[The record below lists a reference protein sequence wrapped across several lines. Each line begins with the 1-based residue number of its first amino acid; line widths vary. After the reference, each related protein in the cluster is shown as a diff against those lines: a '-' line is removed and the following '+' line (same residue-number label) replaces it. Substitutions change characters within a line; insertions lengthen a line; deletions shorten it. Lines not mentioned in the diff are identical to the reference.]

1 MARIVSP
8 PRSELNS
15 LRQQLEEGEWRALEF
30 FDAHL
35 PEEWEIYVQPHLNGL
50 RPDFVLLHPEVGVA
64 VFEVKNWDLDA
75 VERWVE
81 TRLDKAPILK
91 GRKEGKT
98 FSLQSDN
105 PVEKAF
111 RYKQE
116 IQDLYCPRIDQR
128 SGLAVVTAGIIFPS
142 ADDDRVSQLLRPCRE
157 YRKMEEWFQY
167 NPISGRN
174 ALQRG
179 DLSRVFPEA
188 RRTQSKFMTPD
199 LAADFRSWLVEP
211 AHQKTQ
217 RTPLELDETQRKL
230 VNSRTKSGYR
240 RITGPAGS
248 GKSVVLAARAAKLI
262 AEGKDVLVIA
272 FNITLLN
279 YLADA
284 AVRNHPPARKAATW
298 LNFHQWCKRACE
310 DTDHGE
316 EYRALWSGDGSFPD
330 QDLCALVES
339 IIAGDHEGLLQ
350 SYDAVLVD
358 EGQDFQP
365 NWWGLLRKVC
375 KPGGEMLLAAD
386 ATQDVYGTASSWTD
400 GAMRGAGFA
409 GDWTKLN
416 VSYRLPS
423 SLISFVREFGKQFLP
438 RDNADLPP
446 TRQLELSIN
455 DCQLRWVQVGPGQ
468 AASTTVDEVWN
479 LMKSHSQ
486 EELSVSDMTVLV
498 DSQELGQSIVSLFGE
513 WGTRCV
519 NTFEKDKKQG
529 RRKKLAF
536 FMGDARI
543 KATTLHSFKGWETR
557 ALLICIEHAKDKRAM
572 ALLYAGLTRL
582 KQHPLGSFLTVVC
595 GEPNL
600 TEYGRSWPN
609 FTYKNRPNNAL
620 HGDAPQAA
628 RRRA

>member
-1 MARIVSP
+1 MTRIISP
-8 PRSELNS
+8 PRSEIKT
-15 LRQQLEEGEWRALEF
+15 LRQPLEEGEWRVLEF

-35 PEEWEIYVQPHLNGL
+35 PDRWEIYVQPHLNGL
-50 RPDFVLLHPEVGVA
+50 RPDFVLLHPEVGIA
-64 VFEVKNWDLDA
+64 VYEVKNWDLDA

-81 TRLDKAPILK
+81 ARQDKPPILK
-91 GRKEGKT
+91 GRKDGKT

-105 PVEKAF
+105 PVEKVF

-142 ADDDRVSQLLRPCRE
+142 ADDDRVSHLLQPCRE
-157 YRKMEEWFQY
+157 YRKVEEWFQY

-174 ALQRG
+174 ALERG

-188 RRTQSKFMTPD
+188 TRSQSKFMTPD
-199 LAADFRSWLVEP
+199 LAADLRLWLVEP
-211 AHQKTQ
+211 DAPQTQ

-230 VNSRTKSGYR
+230 ANSRTKSGYR

-262 AEGKDVLVIA
+262 EEEKKILFIA

-284 AVRNHPPARKAATW
+284 AVRNYPPSRKAATW
-298 LNFHQWCKRACE
+298 LNFHHWCKRVCE

-316 EYRALWSGDGSFPD
+316 EYRALWRIEGRFPD
-330 QDLCALVES
+330 QDLCDLVS
-339 IIAGDHEGLLQ
+339 AAIDGDHEGLVQ
-350 SYDAVLVD
+350 RYDAVLVD

-365 NWWGLLRKVC
+365 NWWALLRKVC
-375 KPGGEMLLAAD
+375 KPSGEMLLAAD
-386 ATQDVYGTASSWTD
+386 ATQDVYGTANSWTD

-423 SLISFVREFGKQFLP
+423 GLIDFVREFGRRFLP
-438 RDNADLPP
+438 GDSTDLPP
-446 TRQLELSIN
+446 TRQLELHIN
-455 DCQLRWVQVGPGQ
+455 PCQLRWVQVGPGQ
-468 AASTTVDEVWN
+468 AASTTVDEAWN

-486 EELSVSDMTVLV
+486 AGVSVSDMTVLV
-498 DSQELGQSIVSLFGE
+498 DNQELGQSIVSLIGE
-513 WGTRCV
+513 QGARCV
-519 NTFEKDKKQG
+519 NTFEKDKRQG

-557 ALLICIEHAKDKRAM
+557 ALLICIEHAKDKQAM

-582 KQHPLGSFLTVVC
+582 KQHPSGSFLTVVC

-600 TEYGRSWPN
+600 EEYGRSWPD
-609 FTYKNRPNNAL
+609 FMSKDRPNNAL
-620 HGDAPQAA
+620 HATGYAGA
-628 RRRA
+628 